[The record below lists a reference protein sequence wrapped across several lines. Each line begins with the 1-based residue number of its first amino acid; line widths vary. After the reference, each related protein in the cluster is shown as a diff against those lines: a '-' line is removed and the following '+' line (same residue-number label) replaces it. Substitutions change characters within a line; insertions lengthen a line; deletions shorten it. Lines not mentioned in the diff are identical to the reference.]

1 MIIEN
6 VGEIIAKVTGV
17 IAGTA
22 LALVFNPPDS
32 RRGFFQRSFVA
43 IVFGLVFGPVFIW
56 KFEMPMTAEYI
67 VVAFAAAAFLSWST
81 LSVAAA
87 AVEKIGIKKDK

>member
-1 MIIEN
+1 MIEH
-6 VGEIIAKVTGV
+6 GSGIIAKMLGV
-17 IAGTA
+17 LAGTA
-22 LALVFNPPDS
+22 LALVFNPPNS
-32 RRGFFQRSFVA
+32 MRGFFKRSFVA

-56 KFEMPMTAEYI
+56 KFEMPMTGEYI

-87 AVEKIGIKKDK
+87 AVEKIGIRKDK